1 MTSAGTTTTEALLVE
16 AVLGEAP
23 AQLCTFEVDGLLL
36 GVDVAQVQEVLRPQP
51 MTVVPRAPE
60 AVRGLIN
67 LRGQIVS
74 ALDLRVRLDRPAPG
88 SGTEPL
94 NVVVRS
100 KDEAVSLLVDDI
112 GDVLD
117 TSGHRLLPAPA
128 NLPADLR
135 DLVVGVVALPD
146 SILLLLDVDRVVDV
160 PADADTT
167 GGTR

>member
-1 MTSAGTTTTEALLVE
+1 MTGIASTTAGVE
-16 AVLGEAP
+16 TMLGEAP

-36 GVDVAQVQEVLRPQP
+36 GVDVAEVQEVLRPQP
-51 MTVVPRAPE
+51 TTVVPRAPE

-74 ALDLRVRLDRPAPG
+74 AVDLRVRLGRPAPAPDAE
-88 SGTEPL
+88 SL

-100 KDEAVSLLVDDI
+100 GDEAVSLLVDDI

-117 TSGHRLLPAPA
+117 TVDQRLLPAPA
-128 NLPADLR
+128 NLPATLR
-135 DLVVGVVALPD
+135 DLVRGVVALPD